1 MAITTP
7 TSVSFSAIAKGD
19 VFSVGPNWGE
29 KSVPANNNEVWVRGD
44 LLQVHATTGV
54 VSKCAASST
63 TLGKFL
69 VAARPKTLT
78 NAEGIVL
85 GKDAIDK
92 IALELDAAVEPYTSV
107 APGSVSGNVTAFVEG
122 TTAEYLEV
130 GTYLGHI
137 NEVGTGQ
144 SPAATN
150 GADNE
155 VVIIEINPAN
165 WA

>member
-7 TSVSFSAIAKGD
+7 TSVSYSAIAAGD

-29 KSVPANNNEVWVRGD
+29 KSVPANNNQVWVKGD

-54 VSKCAASST
+54 VSLCAASST

-78 NAEGIVL
+78 AAEGIVF

-92 IALELDAAVEPYTSV
+92 IALEVDAAVEPYTSV
-107 APGSVSGNVTAFVEG
+107 APGTTANVTAFVEG

-130 GTYLGHI
+130 GTYLGHV

-150 GADNE
+150 AAATDIG
-155 VVIIEINPAN
+155 IIEINPAN